1 MTTPEKDS
9 PTLLEAVNI
18 SKGESMLARIEWAG
32 TSSDRKRGL
41 LGRDSLDPEEGI
53 YIVPCKMIHMFGMR
67 FPIDVAFLAADGRVL
82 AVHHTLKPNHLSRL
96 VFRADGV
103 LEIAAGRLSAT
114 NTEVGD
120 IIEFR
125 EVAAQGHGN
134 DSSHS

>member
-1 MTTPEKDS
+1 MTTPERDS
-9 PTLLEAVNI
+9 PTALEAVNI
-18 SKGESMLARIEWAG
+18 SKGESTLARIEWAG
-32 TSSDRKRGL
+32 TSADRKRGL

-82 AVHHTLKPNHLSRL
+82 AVHHTLKPNRLSRL

-114 NTEVGD
+114 RTEVGD
-120 IIEFR
+120 VIKFR
-125 EVAAQGHGN
+125 EIDARGPGN
-134 DSSHS
+134 ASSHS